1 MIMTVAQI
9 LTLMGSLSFGDK
21 NITET
26 ETSLFLNY
34 LNLAHLELYGETAS
48 FNQMLYEFEVLEKEE
63 HEADV
68 ILAKTPYV
76 MGMVYVPSLK
86 KKLKQFPLQE
96 AIEDNP
102 DRSKRGV
109 VKGYTLEKGNRLV
122 VWPFDPKPLPLVVW
136 YIPEASLFIERT
148 PESEIPYPR
157 SYHNILADGAL
168 YYVFQ
173 DQSGFKNPQKMEEAK
188 RRWILGKQ
196 RLLSYLRGSNNISL
210 STFSNL

>member
-1 MIMTVAQI
+1 MIMTVVQI

-48 FNQMLYEFEVLEKEE
+48 FNQALYRSEEPEKLQ
-63 HEADV
+63 DISYV
-68 ILAKTPYV
+68 ILENPPYI
-76 MGMVYVPSLK
+76 MGQVYVPSLK
-86 KKLKQFPLQE
+86 KHLQQISMQE
-96 AIEDNP
+96 AIQEDP
-102 DRSKRGV
+102 DFTKTGTLDKYV
-109 VKGYTLEKGNRLV
+109 VHKQLIKLLPY
-122 VWPFDPKPLPLVVW
+122 DPSPIDLLVW
-136 YIPEASLFIERT
+136 YIPEASLFVKNT
-148 PESEIPYPR
+148 PEAEIPYPR

-196 RLLSYLRGSNNISL
+196 RLLSYLRGFNKTSL

>member
-1 MIMTVAQI
+1 MTVAQI

-48 FNQMLYEFEVLEKEE
+48 FNQALYEFEEINKP
-63 HEADV
+63 ADRGSV
-68 ILAKTPYV
+68 TLPLHPSIIGV
-76 MGMVYVPSLK
+76 VYVPDLK
-86 KKLKQFPLQE
+86 KTLEPISMQY
-96 AIEDNP
+96 AIRNDP
-102 DRSKRGV
+102 DVGKRGEV
-109 VKGYTLEKGNRLV
+109 ARYSLQKNKMIL
-122 VWPFDPKPLPLVVW
+122 WPFDPAPRDIVVW
-136 YIPEASLFIERT
+136 YIPEASLFVENT

-188 RRWILGKQ
+188 RRGILGKQ